1 MKVGDLVKY
10 INHNN
15 LRVGIVIKVI
25 DKFHRDD
32 NVLVQWDK
40 GKAWHVEPS
49 WIEVINE
56 SR

>member
-15 LRVGIVIKVI
+15 LRVGIIIKII
-25 DKFHRDD
+25 DKFQRDD
-32 NVLVQWDK
+32 NILVQWDK
-40 GKAWHVEPS
+40 GKAWCVESS
-49 WIEVINE
+49 WIEVVSE